1 VYHRESDCRDQ
12 DCVVFLGSAR
22 AIDDREI
29 DSDQLASSL
38 VPSDKEDGG
47 LDLMRKLAV
56 PAAVFH
62 FTATALMY
70 FAGRFVSLSQLFPD
84 AAKYQA
90 QIIILV
96 DVLKTRGFGAWFF
109 AFLPFHVKLYSLCF
123 AAFGRWMSFSILL
136 LEPLNALCYVG
147 ILLLVFSLGRRILDE
162 QTALLAT
169 VIIAVWPSFLAHTT
183 QPLKDPVFIA
193 LALVYLTIN
202 SLWLIRDYSL
212 RRALAITGLGLI
224 IEFFLWIVKSDMWE
238 LMIAIGLLT
247 CGAVLI
253 RMLRSRKFLW
263 GNLAGAVLL
272 VLLGV
277 IIPRVAMQFYQPALS
292 WAQNRGVAALY
303 TEDEPAFVS
312 SSVSSYS
319 PAASFPGAKIS
330 QLRHRFI
337 ILYPDAGSNID
348 TDVEFKSTADII
360 RYLPRAALI
369 GLFAPFPNTWFVTG
383 LQNGRLGRLIG
394 GSETLVLYLIELMAL
409 IGLWHKRR
417 EVSAWWLLLIPL
429 IGCVSLGLVVT
440 NVGAL
445 YRMRYV
451 FVMLL
456 VILGSYG
463 FRQTLRYIASV
474 RTRRHSSP
482 TDIA

>member
-1 VYHRESDCRDQ
+1 
-12 DCVVFLGSAR
+12 
-22 AIDDREI
+22 
-29 DSDQLASSL
+29 
-38 VPSDKEDGG
+38 
-47 LDLMRKLAV
+47 MRKLAV
-56 PAAVFH
+56 PAAAAFH
-62 FTATALMY
+62 ITATALMY
-70 FAGRFVSLSQLFPD
+70 FSARFVSLSQLFPD
-84 AAKYQA
+84 AAKYQT
-90 QIIILV
+90 QIIVLG
-96 DVLKTRGFGAWFF
+96 DVLKTVGVAAWFF
-109 AFLPFHVKLYSLCF
+109 ALLPLHVKLYSLCF
-123 AAFGRWMSFSILL
+123 AAFGRWMNFSVLL
-136 LEPLNALCYVG
+136 FEPLNALYYVG
-147 ILLLVFSLGRRILDE
+147 ILYLVFSLGRRILDE

-183 QPLKDPVFIA
+183 QPLKDPIFIA

-212 RRALAITGLGLI
+212 RKALAITGLGLAT
-224 IEFFLWIVKSDMWE
+224 ECFLWIVKSDMWE

-253 RMLRSRKFLW
+253 RMLRNGKFLW

-272 VLLGV
+272 VVLGV
-277 IIPRVAMQFYQPALS
+277 IIPRAAMQFYQPALG
-292 WAQNRGVAALY
+292 WAQNRGVASLY
-303 TEDEPAFVS
+303 TEDEPSTVNS
-312 SSVSSYS
+312 SSYS
-319 PAASFPGAKIS
+319 PPTSFPAAKIS
-330 QLRHRFI
+330 QLRHRFTI
-337 ILYPDAGSNID
+337 RYPNAGSNID
-348 TDVEFKSTADII
+348 TDVEFNSTADII

-369 GLFAPFPNTWFVTG
+369 GLFAPFPNTWFATG

-394 GSETLVLYLIELMAL
+394 GSETFVLYIIEVMAL

-417 EVSAWWLLLIPL
+417 ELLAWWLLLIPL
-429 IGCVSLGLVVT
+429 MGAVSLGLVVT

-474 RTRRHSSP
+474 RTRRHSNP
-482 TDIA
+482 TGIA